1 MKKFK
6 AIIFDMDGVIVN
18 SEELWE
24 KSGID
29 FYKKHVPNIT
39 PEVCAKFPGLNMRG
53 VYQLVKKE
61 FKINVI
67 EEDFVNDFSNF
78 GVDNIYYN
86 VELVPG
92 VKELIIELSKEY
104 DLAIASAA
112 PWAWINV
119 VFERFKLEKYFKC
132 DVFLSDIQL
141 WRNYNHNDTLN
152 LNVSHFG
159 NHFHQDSYTM
169 TYSKIFVNLMDVN
182 DDDGPLE
189 VIPREKRNSFVKSF
203 NYKDMDNYN
212 LFGDKTL
219 IKKNIGK
226 IGECCLFSSS
236 QIFHRA
242 GVPKNY
248 RDNMQIILVTI
259 PKKFSEK
266 LQYIDN
272 DKLFENNYELFQKFT
287 KPYSIVKVVKLFFTL
302 FRYKFNA

>member
-1 MKKFK
+1 MGLKLHRYINFNNKKFSVK
-6 AIIFDMDGVIVN
+6 FFNQILPLIYILFNFFYRRFVVN
-18 SEELWE
+18 SNINDKEILQFH
-24 KSGID
+24 KSGFTKID
-29 FYKKHVPNIT
+29 ISLKKEIEEYKDKFFIKDEYQNDTLKKVPLELEKNYKK
-39 PEVCAKFPGLNMRG
+39 
-53 VYQLVKKE
+53 
-61 FKINVI
+61 
-67 EEDFVNDFSNF
+67 
-78 GVDNIYYN
+78 
-86 VELVPG
+86 
-92 VKELIIELSKEY
+92 
-104 DLAIASAA
+104 DLATKIKKKLS
-112 PWAWINV
+112 PLLK
-119 VFERFKLEKYFKC
+119 KLEKYFKC

-212 LFGDKTL
+212 HFGDKTL

>member
-1 MKKFK
+1 MGLGLHKYINFNNKKFSVK
-6 AIIFDMDGVIVN
+6 FFNQRLPFIYILFNFFYRRFVVN
-18 SEELWE
+18 SNINDKEILQFH
-24 KSGID
+24 KSGFTKID
-29 FYKKHVPNIT
+29 ISLKKEIEEYKDKFFIKDEYQNDTLKKVPLELEKNYKK
-39 PEVCAKFPGLNMRG
+39 
-53 VYQLVKKE
+53 
-61 FKINVI
+61 
-67 EEDFVNDFSNF
+67 
-78 GVDNIYYN
+78 
-86 VELVPG
+86 
-92 VKELIIELSKEY
+92 
-104 DLAIASAA
+104 DLATKIKKKLS
-112 PWAWINV
+112 PLLK
-119 VFERFKLEKYFKC
+119 KLEKYFKC

>member
-119 VFERFKLEKYFKC
+119 VFERFKLEKYFK
-132 DVFLSDIQL
+132 VSLSA
-141 WRNYNHNDTLN
+141 
-152 LNVSHFG
+152 
-159 NHFHQDSYTM
+159 
-169 TYSKIFVNLMDVN
+169 N
-182 DDDGPLE
+182 DDISGRGKPEPDIYLE
-189 VIPREKRNSFVKSF
+189 TAKRLGLEPEDCLVIEDAKNGVLSGIAAGMTVYGFQNSRIRIPQDVSMANKVFTDF
-203 NYKDMDNYN
+203 KD
-212 LFGDKTL
+212 FP
-219 IKKNIGK
+219 K
-226 IGECCLFSSS
+226 I
-236 QIFHRA
+236 
-242 GVPKNY
+242 
-248 RDNMQIILVTI
+248 
-259 PKKFSEK
+259 
-266 LQYIDN
+266 
-272 DKLFENNYELFQKFT
+272 
-287 KPYSIVKVVKLFFTL
+287 
-302 FRYKFNA
+302 